1 MDNINNMKYCSQ
13 FAKNKVKEEF
23 EKRQEELIQEN
34 LLHQIEEAYETPDGR
49 NKVLIF
55 KNRYTISIP
64 YLELLKYHK
73 LYSLGFFDLD
83 KNEEIY
89 EQNKKYSL
97 LKYLEQNKDL
107 SSNNIKEKK

>member
-1 MDNINNMKYCSQ
+1 MINIDNMKYFSQ
-13 FAKNKVKEEF
+13 FAKNKIKEEF

-34 LLHQIEEAYETPDGR
+34 LLHKIEEAYETPDGR

-55 KNRYTISIP
+55 KNGYTILIP
-64 YLELLKYHK
+64 YLELLKYHE
-73 LYSLGFFDLD
+73 LYSLGFFDLE
-83 KNEEIY
+83 KNEEIS

-107 SSNNIKEKK
+107 IGSNISG